1 MEKVMSGRGRGLN
14 FAKETACDTQKDWLK
29 EVALSRTGI
38 AIFCFLLRPDAMA
51 NQLAYRPETPPH
63 PDRLWLWE
71 KHVYLDEFRRSWLPI
86 VIKSNGKF
94 QVIMRQKDVILGDS
108 MTPSQ
113 LVPYELPL
121 MWQLYPE
128 ERYRSSNSEF
138 WQIVYH
144 IKFKDDEDMLLELLD
159 SE

>member
-1 MEKVMSGRGRGLN
+1 
-14 FAKETACDTQKDWLK
+14 
-29 EVALSRTGI
+29 
-38 AIFCFLLRPDAMA
+38 MA

>member
-1 MEKVMSGRGRGLN
+1 
-14 FAKETACDTQKDWLK
+14 
-29 EVALSRTGI
+29 
-38 AIFCFLLRPDAMA
+38 MA

-128 ERYRSSNSEF
+128 ESSKMMRTCYLNCWTLSNVETCTGVTCVPTRV
-138 WQIVYH
+138 QVLIC
-144 IKFKDDEDMLLELLD
+144 MLRT
-159 SE
+159 